1 VELLGM
7 SLWFTAS
14 AVTPQLQTAFGLT
27 TDAAGWL
34 TTIVQLGFVAGTA
47 IAALLNLADIWP
59 ARWLVAISC
68 ILAAVCNALVIATD
82 NYAIALAM
90 RFLTGLF
97 LAGVYPPGMKMIAT
111 WFVSNRGLAIGALV
125 GALTIGK
132 ALPYL
137 VRAID
142 GVSATFVVLS
152 ASSAAFVAALIVLLF
167 YQDGPHTFERRAFSW
182 NLVGTVVRHRE
193 TRLAIAGYLGHMWEL
208 YAMWSLIAVF
218 FFEYFTAMAGASARV
233 GAYSGVA
240 AFAVIAAGAIGCVAA
255 GKIADRVG
263 RERVT
268 IWSMMISAT
277 CALLIG
283 WTLYY
288 QLPLTLALV
297 LALLWGFAI
306 VADSAQFSAI
316 VTEVA
321 PRHAVGTALT
331 LQTSLGFLLT
341 AFTIWLAI
349 RLHEAFDWRLAFGM
363 LAAGPILG
371 ILAMRRLIRMRAD
384 PFFHS

>member
-1 VELLGM
+1 M

-14 AVTPQLQTAFGLT
+14 AITPQLQTAWGLSP
-27 TDAAGWL
+27 DAAGWL

-68 ILAAVCNALVIATD
+68 ILAALCNALVIATD
-82 NYAIALAM
+82 HYAIALTM

-142 GVSATFVVLS
+142 GVNATFVVLS
-152 ASSAAFVAALIVLLF
+152 ASVAAFVAAMIVLLF
-167 YQDGPHTFERRAFSW
+167 YKDGPHTFERRAFSW
-182 NLVGTVVRHRE
+182 SLVGTVVRHRE

-218 FFEYFTAMAGASARV
+218 FFEYFAGIAKAS
-233 GAYSGVA
+233 AYSGVA
-240 AFAVIAAGAIGCVAA
+240 AFAVIAAGAIGSVIA
-255 GKIADRVG
+255 GKVADRLG

-268 IWSMMISAT
+268 IWSMAISAA
-277 CALLIG
+277 CALMMG
-283 WTLYY
+283 WTLHY
-288 QLPLTLALV
+288 QVSLAIAV
-297 LALLWGFAI
+297 ALAIVWGFAI

-341 AFTIWLAI
+341 AFTIWFAI
-349 RLHEAFDWRLAFGM
+349 RLHEAFDWRIAFGM

-371 ILAMRRLIRMRAD
+371 ILAMRRLQRARA
-384 PFFHS
+384 

>member
-1 VELLGM
+1 M

-14 AVTPQLQTAFGLT
+14 AVTPYLQGRWNLSPAE
-27 TDAAGWL
+27 AGWL
-34 TTIVQLGFVAGTA
+34 TTVVQLGFVGGTA
-47 IAALLNLADIWP
+47 LAALLNLADVWP
-59 ARWLVAISC
+59 ARWLVAGSC
-68 ILAAVCNALVIATD
+68 LLAAAANSLVLAAD
-82 NYAIALAM
+82 NFAFALAM

-97 LAGVYPPGMKMIAT
+97 LAGVYPPGMKMMAT

-125 GALTIGK
+125 GALTAGK

-137 VRAID
+137 VRALHD
-142 GVSATFVVLS
+142 VSPSFVILS
-152 ASSAAFVAALIVLLF
+152 ASAGALAAGILVAVL
-167 YQDGPHTFERRAFSW
+167 YRDGPYEFQRRPFSW
-182 NLVGTVVRHRE
+182 KLIATVVRHRE

-218 FFEYFTAMAGASARV
+218 FFEKFSATSSPAAAT
-233 GAYSGVA
+233 AYSGVS
-240 AFAVIAAGAIGCVAA
+240 AFAAIAAGAVGSVIA
-255 GKIADRVG
+255 GKWADVIG

-268 IWSMMISAT
+268 IWSMIVSGT

-283 WTLYY
+283 WLFAAPTWL
-288 QLPLTLALV
+288 LLLI
-297 LALLWGFAI
+297 ALLWGAAV

-341 AFTIWLAI
+341 AFTIWLTI
-349 RLHEAFDWRLAFGM
+349 RLHAYFDWRIAFGM
-363 LAAGPILG
+363 LAIGPVLG
-371 ILAMRRLIRMRAD
+371 IAAMARLQSVRAQ
-384 PFFHS
+384 PTPQA